1 MTHTFAECAQDC
13 KRGHCTLDGQNQS
26 AEVERWQAIDFKL
39 IGHLTIYS
47 ACLHVLRISREL
59 FIQST
64 SHLAGCIA

>member
-39 IGHLTIYS
+39 LG
-47 ACLHVLRISREL
+47 LRISREL

-64 SHLAGCIA
+64 SHLAGYIA